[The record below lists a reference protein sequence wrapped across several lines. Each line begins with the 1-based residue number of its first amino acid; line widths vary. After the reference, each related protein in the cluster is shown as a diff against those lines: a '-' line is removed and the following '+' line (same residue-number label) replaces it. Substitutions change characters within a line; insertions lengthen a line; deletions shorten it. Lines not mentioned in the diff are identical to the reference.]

1 MRAIWKGFLGFGLV
15 TIPVKVYSATEKKA
29 LRFNELHKACAT
41 PMRHK
46 KWCPTCD
53 REVPREEV
61 ALGYEYERGHYVLLG
76 EEDFEAARPEKSRSI
91 EITDFVDLAEIDPIY
106 FEKTY
111 FLGPD
116 AGALKAYSLLWE
128 AMRES
133 GKIALARVVLRARE
147 SLACV
152 RVYPEGVLVMETM
165 FFPGEIRSAAGLL
178 GDVPVPAPDEREVKM
193 ATVLVDTMSRP
204 FEAERYRDQYSER
217 MLDVIR
223 LKAEGQ
229 EVRVPAAPQAAKV
242 LDLMEA
248 LKKSVEMAEAVR
260 S

>member
-29 LRFNELHKACAT
+29 LRFNELHEACAT

-53 REVPREEV
+53 REVPSEEV
-61 ALGYEYERGHYVLLG
+61 ALGYEYERGHYVLLDEG
-76 EEDFEAARPEKSRSI
+76 DFEAARPQRSRSI

-116 AGALKAYSLLWE
+116 AGALKAYSLLRE
-128 AMRES
+128 AMQGS

-152 RVYPEGVLVMETM
+152 RVYPEGILIMETM
-165 FFPGEIRSAAGLL
+165 FFPEEIRSTAGLM
-178 GDVPVPAPDEREVKM
+178 GDVPAPAPDEREVRM

-204 FEAERYRDQYSER
+204 FEAGRYRDQYSER
-217 MLDVIR
+217 ILEVIR
-223 LKAEGQ
+223 LKAKGQ
-229 EVRVPAAPQAAKV
+229 EVRVAAAPQAAKV
-242 LDLMEA
+242 VDLMEA
-248 LKKSVEMAEAVR
+248 LKKSVEMAQAVR